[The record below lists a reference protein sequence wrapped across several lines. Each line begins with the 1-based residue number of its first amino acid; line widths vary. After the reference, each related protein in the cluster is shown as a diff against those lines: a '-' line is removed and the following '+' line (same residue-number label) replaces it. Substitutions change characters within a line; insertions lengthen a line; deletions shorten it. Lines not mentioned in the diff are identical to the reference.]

1 MFKISS
7 KSKKIMKIKF
17 CPRCEE
23 TDSIMVAGATVGMW
37 ECKKCRYRSSVF
49 PEKEIKQKTKRKK

>member
-1 MFKISS
+1 
-7 KSKKIMKIKF
+7 MKIKF

-23 TDSIMVAGATVGMW
+23 TDLIMVAGAIVGMW

-49 PEKEIKQKTKRKK
+49 PEKEIKLENGKKKKK